1 MNLADLHIFVTVA
14 RTTSLALAARECHQT
29 ASALS
34 KALRRLETN
43 IRTPLFDRSNK
54 QLVLNRAG
62 QTLLPRAIQLLQ
74 FAEQTKS
81 ELLGASARVHCRIA
95 APALLLWRFGSHFSQ
110 LVKSA
115 YPDSALSLKPMFED
129 DALAA
134 LANGAVDFACV
145 SSAVIA
151 TSNKHWQAHWQ
162 ADALGSM
169 TMLLT
174 ASKKHPLST
183 RRRALSTAEIL
194 RYDFVCPSRS
204 MICGVS
210 RGSHSDG
217 WRDDQLPRQI
227 RYWVDDLHVLIDLV
241 QSGVALAYLP
251 EFAHTDVELI
261 RLEVADCPYSCSEQ
275 LYLVHAPS
283 QASGWQRRLCAEF
296 LRAS

>member
-14 RTTSLALAARECHQT
+14 RSTSLALAARECHQT

-34 KALRRLETN
+34 KALRRLEAN

-62 QTLLPRAIQLLQ
+62 QSLLPRALQLLQ
-74 FAEQTKS
+74 LAEQTKS
-81 ELLGASARVHCRIA
+81 ELLGADAKVHCRIA
-95 APALLLWRFGSHFSQ
+95 APALLLWRFGCQFGQ
-110 LVKSA
+110 LLTSA
-115 YPDSALSLKPMFED
+115 FPDSALTLKPMFED
-129 DALAA
+129 AA
-134 LANGAVDFACV
+134 LAVLANGEVDFACV

-151 TSNKHWQAHWQ
+151 MSNKHWQTHWQ

-174 ASKKHPLST
+174 ASKKHPLSK
-183 RRRALSTAEIL
+183 RRRALHTEEVL
-194 RYDFVCPSRS
+194 RHDFVCPSRS
-204 MICGVS
+204 LICGVS

-241 QSGVALAYLP
+241 KSGVALAYLP
-251 EFAHTDVELI
+251 EFAHTDPELI
-261 RLEVADCPYSCSEQ
+261 RLEVADCPYSCREQ
-275 LYLVHAPS
+275 LFLVHAPS

-296 LRAS
+296 LRSA